1 MSFNKI
7 IAQIENFSINDLA
20 LNHLIVIRTEIEKKR
35 ETLEDRLNEIHRSF
49 DKLSSGSEDKI
60 KEHLPQSFT
69 SSLRKVFINKRDIE
83 KLKKLDERYDD
94 ELKKI
99 NNLIQKKILNQ
110 KLITVM
116 GSQFI
121 FRIKEYIITIL
132 VILVLGAMFYEFTH
146 EGLSTALL
154 LKLFIFDTACCIAF
168 LLNFFFELS
177 LADSKKWYWRT
188 HWIDFITSIP
198 IPNAKILRA
207 GRILRLARLLRVL
220 RFLRFF
226 RALMLLSRGMESLR
240 EMFDMRIMKKTLLYS
255 IILLFLGS
263 AGIIYFEQRPE
274 SVSNYLEAFWWS
286 FTTLVTGGF
295 GYIHNPTT
303 TGGMLVT
310 TLLVIAGM
318 VLIGV
323 FIAALSTVLS
333 AETDDGTEYL
343 KNYIEFSLNDVQLKL
358 NNRLDRIEEKLK

>member
-7 IAQIENFSINDLA
+7 IAQIENFTIEDLP
-20 LNHLIVIRTEIEKKR
+20 LNQLTVIRSEIEKKR
-35 ETLEDRLNEIHRSF
+35 KSLESKLNNIHKAFIQVTSATNNN
-49 DKLSSGSEDKI
+49 I

-69 SSLRKVFINKRDIE
+69 SSLRKVLINKRDVE
-83 KLKKLDERYDD
+83 KLKKLDERYND
-94 ELKKI
+94 ELKLI
-99 NNLIQKKILNQ
+99 NHLIQKKILNQ

-220 RFLRFF
+220 RFLRFL

-295 GYIHNPTT
+295 GDIHNPTT

-310 TLLVIAGM
+310 TFLVIAGM